1 MPSWTNCSRT
11 NPMQAL
17 AFYIDAPLQSWGSA
31 SKFQHRETNRF
42 PTKSAIVGLI
52 AAALGVDKHSENEA
66 ARLAPIIDL
75 KLTVVRLE
83 KKLHPSSRVTDFH
96 TVGGGYDK
104 KKLWEKMSIP
114 HKASGAP
121 FGTVITRRSYLV
133 DARFIALLEGDSVIL
148 EQIKKALENPKWG
161 IWFGRKTCIPA
172 SPLSPII
179 EDLKET
185 ALEAMLNFLPGELPA
200 PLETFEYQEEVTE
213 SPEDAN
219 GLFYQSDQPVAFGKH
234 HGAVPAAYR
243 ARGVLQNRPA

>member
-1 MPSWTNCSRT
+1 
-11 NPMQAL
+11 MQAL

-52 AAALGVDKHSENEA
+52 AAAMGIDKHSDNEA
-66 ARLAPIIDL
+66 AKLAPIVNL

-83 KKLHPSSRVTDFH
+83 KKAKPSSRFTDFH

-121 FGTVITRRSYLV
+121 FGAVITRRTYLT
-133 DARFIALLEGDSVIL
+133 DARFIALLEGDL
-148 EQIKKALENPKWG
+148 EVLTQIETALKDPKWG

-179 EDLKET
+179 KDSKET
-185 ALEAMLNFLPGELPA
+185 VLEAMLDFLPGKSPA
-200 PLETFEYQEEVTE
+200 PLETFEYQEEIKK
-213 SPEDAN
+213 SPEAVD
-219 GLFYQSDQPVAFGKH
+219 GLFYQSDQPIAFGKH

-243 ARGVLQNRPA
+243 ARGVLQKRPDKQ